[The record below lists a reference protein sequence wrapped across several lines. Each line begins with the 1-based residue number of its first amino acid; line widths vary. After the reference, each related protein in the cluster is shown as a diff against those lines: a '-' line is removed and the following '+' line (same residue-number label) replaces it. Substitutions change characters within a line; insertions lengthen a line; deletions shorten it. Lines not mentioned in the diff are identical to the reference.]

1 MNTTKRKRLEQQIQE
16 AWERRG
22 RQVQISTEVAQEIAA
37 APVLDDLFHRVV
49 HLVQERFGY
58 YHVQFYT
65 LENLP
70 APGAEQSQAWQS
82 YLVMQAGAGEV
93 GQMMKAAGHKIAPSA
108 EKSLVAL
115 AARTGKPVLT
125 ADVGQDPNWLA
136 NPLLPET
143 SSEIAV
149 PIKLGETVLG
159 VLDVQDDEVD
169 GLSIEDQL
177 LLLGLCGQIAIAI
190 DHRRAEELL
199 RASEAKLT
207 EAQQLAHI
215 GSWEWNIQTNAWQW
229 STEIYRILGLNSQEF
244 GEVDHELFYRFVHP
258 DDNEMMRA
266 VVDAALAHKEPYNF
280 DHRIVRPD
288 GQVRMVHEQGKV
300 IRNEKGQPVRM
311 VGTVQ
316 DITEQKQAEEALKEY
331 SERLE
336 EMVAER
342 TTALQMAQ
350 EQLLRQEKLAVLG
363 QLAGGVAH
371 ELRNPLGVIANA
383 VYFLNIVL
391 AEADPVVIEYLDI
404 IGSRVHEAEN
414 IVADLLNLSRV
425 RPANRET
432 VSLLELIT
440 GVLANYPPAE
450 GIKVAL
456 NLSLNLPPAFV
467 DRQQIQQVLTNLVTN
482 AYQAMPDGGELG
494 FSAEVDQRQICLLVS
509 DTGGGMPPQIMARIF
524 EPLYTTKARGI
535 GLGLPVSKNLVEING
550 GQIEVTSQENQGST
564 FTITLPIKEG
574 TQTL

>member
-1 MNTTKRKRLEQQIQE
+1 MDTTERKLLEQQIQE
-16 AWERRG
+16 SWERRG

-37 APVLDDLFHRVV
+37 ARVLDDLFHRVV
-49 HLVQERFGY
+49 HLMLARFGY
-58 YHVQFYT
+58 YHVQVYT
-65 LENLP
+65 LETLP
-70 APGAEQSQAWQS
+70 APGSEQSQQRQN

-93 GQMMKAAGHKIAPSA
+93 GRMMKTAGHKIALSA

-115 AARTGKPVLT
+115 AARTGRPVLT
-125 ADVGQDPNWLA
+125 ADVGQNPIWLA

-143 SSEIAV
+143 RSEIAV
-149 PIKLGETVLG
+149 PIKLGQTVLG
-159 VLDVQDDEVD
+159 VLDVQNDAVD
-169 GLSIEDQL
+169 GLTPEDQL

-215 GSWEWNIQTNAWQW
+215 GSWEWNIQTNALQW
-229 STEIYRILGLNSQEF
+229 SDEVYRILGLDPQKF
-244 GEVDHELFYRFVHP
+244 GEVDHETFHRFVHP

-266 VVDAALAHKEPYNF
+266 VVDAAVANEEPYNF

-300 IRNEKGQPVRM
+300 IRNKKGQPVRM

-316 DITEQKQAEEALKEY
+316 DITEQKRAEEALKEY

-342 TTALQMAQ
+342 TTALQLAQ

-425 RPANRET
+425 RPANREP

-440 GVLANYPPAE
+440 EVLANHPPVE
-450 GIKVAL
+450 VIKVVL
-456 NLSLNLPPAFV
+456 NLPPNLPPAFV
-467 DRQQIQQVLTNLVTN
+467 DRQQIQQVLTNLVSN
-482 AYQAMPDGGELG
+482 AYQAMPHGGELG
-494 FSAEVDQRQICLLVS
+494 FSAKADQRQICLSVS
-509 DTGGGMPPQIMARIF
+509 DTGCGMPPQVMARIF

>member
-37 APVLDDLFHRVV
+37 APVLDNLFHRVV
-49 HLVQERFGY
+49 HLAQERFGY
-58 YHVQFYT
+58 YHVQVYT
-65 LENLP
+65 LETLP
-70 APGAEQSQAWQS
+70 APGADQSQAWQS

-93 GQMMKAAGHKIAPSA
+93 GQMMKAAGHKIALSA

-143 SSEIAV
+143 RSEIAV
-149 PIKLGETVLG
+149 PIKLGQTVLG

-190 DHRRAEELL
+190 DYRRAEELL

-215 GSWEWNIQTNAWQW
+215 GSWEWNIQTNALQW
-229 STEIYRILGLNSQEF
+229 SDEVYRILGLDPQEF
-244 GEVDHELFYRFVHP
+244 GAVDHEIFHRFVHP
-258 DDNEMMRA
+258 EENEMIQA
-266 VVDAALAHKEPYNF
+266 VVDTALANKEPYNV

-288 GQVRMVHEQGKV
+288 GQVRIVHEQGKV
-300 IRNEKGQPVRM
+300 VRNEKGQPVRM

-342 TTALQMAQ
+342 TTALRSAQ

-404 IGSRVHEAEN
+404 IGSRVHEAET

-425 RPANRET
+425 RPANREP

-440 GVLANYPPAE
+440 EVLANHPPVE
-450 GIKVAL
+450 GIKVAV
-456 NLSLNLPPAFV
+456 NLPPNLPPAFV

-494 FSAEVDQRQICLLVS
+494 FSAEVDQRQIRLLVS
-509 DTGGGMPPQIMARIF
+509 DTGCGMPPQVMTRIF

>member
-1 MNTTKRKRLEQQIQE
+1 M
-16 AWERRG
+16 A
-22 RQVQISTEVAQEIAA
+22 
-37 APVLDDLFHRVV
+37 
-49 HLVQERFGY
+49 
-58 YHVQFYT
+58 
-65 LENLP
+65 
-70 APGAEQSQAWQS
+70 
-82 YLVMQAGAGEV
+82 
-93 GQMMKAAGHKIAPSA
+93 
-108 EKSLVAL
+108 
-115 AARTGKPVLT
+115 
-125 ADVGQDPNWLA
+125 
-136 NPLLPET
+136 
-143 SSEIAV
+143 
-149 PIKLGETVLG
+149 LG
-159 VLDVQDDEVD
+159 VLDVQDDEVE
-169 GLSIEDQL
+169 GLTLEDQL

-190 DHRRAEELL
+190 NHRRAEELL
-199 RASEAKLT
+199 RASEAKLN

-229 STEIYRILGLNSQEF
+229 SDEVYRILGLDPQEF
-244 GEVDHELFYRFVHP
+244 GEVDHETFHRFVHP
-258 DDNEMMRA
+258 DDDEVMRA
-266 VVDAALAHKEPYNF
+266 IVDAAIANKEPYNF

-288 GQVRMVHEQGKV
+288 GQIRMVHEQGKV

-425 RPANRET
+425 RPANREP

-440 GVLANYPPAE
+440 EVLANHPPVE
-450 GIKVAL
+450 VIKVAL
-456 NLSLNLPPAFV
+456 NLPPNLSPIFV
-467 DRQQIQQVLTNLVTN
+467 DRQQIQQVLINLVIN
-482 AYQAMPDGGELG
+482 AYQAMPHGGELG
-494 FSAEVDQRQICLLVS
+494 FSAEVDQRQIHLSVS
-509 DTGGGMPPQIMARIF
+509 DTGCGMPPQVMARIF
-524 EPLYTTKARGI
+524 EPLYTTKAKGI
-535 GLGLPVSKNLVEING
+535 GLGLPVSKNLVEINQ
-550 GQIEVTSQENQGST
+550 GQIEVTSQEGQGST

-574 TQTL
+574 TKTL